1 MTRRLLAETNEKH
14 KVAYDRIDAER
25 TAASLALESARADLA
40 RHGMDVAK
48 LAEELARTQR
58 ISAQLQVKAGFG
70 RSLIRSGYPRVQE
83 LNFLTSM
90 RQDVAVKASL
100 GESLRAS
107 TSLQDENTALR
118 AEIRLLKEGRVTGFR
133 PDGSIEC
140 KGRRK

>member
-1 MTRRLLAETNEKH
+1 MAQSKENEGLTRRLLAETNEKH

-83 LNFLTSM
+83 LNFF
-90 RQDVAVKASL
+90 DVDAAGCRREGVARRVSARVHITPRR
-100 GESLRAS
+100 EHRA
-107 TSLQDENTALR
+107 A
-118 AEIRLLKEGRVTGFR
+118 
-133 PDGSIEC
+133 C
-140 KGRRK
+140 